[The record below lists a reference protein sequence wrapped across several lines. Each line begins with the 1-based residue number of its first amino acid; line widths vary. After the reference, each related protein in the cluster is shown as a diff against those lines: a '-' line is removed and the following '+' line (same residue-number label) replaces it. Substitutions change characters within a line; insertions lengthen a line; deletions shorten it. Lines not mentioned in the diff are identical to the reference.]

1 LLSRDLYIETF
12 LRNLKSQKE
21 RQVKKMTRHAGKS
34 NGSPNG
40 NPNQNSNGKTM
51 HHVEIGIKK
60 PSKSQVLAARKMTL
74 KDRFLNAIFGDG
86 HKMVVLVPGESVG
99 TISITEMEVHELH
112 QE

>member
-1 LLSRDLYIETF
+1 MLSRDLYIETF

-21 RQVKKMTRHAGKS
+21 RQVKKMARQSGKS

-40 NPNQNSNGKTM
+40 KSNGKTI

>member
-1 LLSRDLYIETF
+1 
-12 LRNLKSQKE
+12 
-21 RQVKKMTRHAGKS
+21 MTRQAGKS

-40 NPNQNSNGKTM
+40 NLNQNSNASPNQKSNGKTM